1 MEIVDR
7 YLKSVKSCLPA
18 AQADDIIKELSENI
32 SSQIEDMEG
41 QLNRPLAEPEVEAI
55 LKQHGHPLVVASRYR
70 QEQRS
75 VSFGRQIIGPALF
88 PFYIRV
94 LKFNLGLTGAIVLA
108 IFAALFASGQ
118 PIGSFLQVFFFQLL
132 IQFAIVTFIFW
143 LADQHFTKFPDRW
156 DPRKP
161 YGVRHPALIAREDGP
176 RIPRTKSISEL
187 IGLGVALFWLHA
199 VQHSQF
205 LIFGPAAA
213 FLHLSPRWNQLY
225 VPINALILLAMINAG
240 ILIIR
245 PDLVRFHWLMRTI
258 VGVGNLI
265 VAYFLITGGNPVVMA
280 SLGAAP
286 NTERVAQIVNQTI
299 YYCIWFAVI
308 ILIVQLAKDIHRLLA
323 SRPPATPSQPKL
335 SADSNRS

>member
-18 AQADDIIKELSENI
+18 AQADDIIQELSENI

-41 QLNRPLAEPEVEAI
+41 ELNRPLTEAEIEAI

-94 LKFNLGLTGAIVLA
+94 LKFNLGLTSVVLLV
-108 IFAALFASGQ
+108 IFAALFAAGQ
-118 PIGSFLQVFFFQLL
+118 PVGGFLQVFLYQFL
-132 IQFAIVTFIFW
+132 IQFAIVTLIFW
-143 LADQHFTKFPDRW
+143 MMDKHFTRFPDRW

-161 YGVRHPALIAREDGP
+161 YGVHHPTLTAREDGP
-176 RIPRTKSISEL
+176 RIPRLTSASQL
-187 IGLGVALFWLHA
+187 IALLIALIWLRL

-205 LIFGPAAA
+205 AFFGPAAA
-213 FLHLSPRWNQLY
+213 FLSLSPNWTQLY
-225 VPINALILLAMINAG
+225 LPINALILLGIIGAG
-240 ILIIR
+240 ITLVR
-245 PDLVRFHWLMRTI
+245 PDWVRLHWLIRVL

-265 VAYFLITGGNPVVMA
+265 VALFLLKSGDSIVIVH
-280 SLGAAP
+280 LGQAPDAA
-286 NTERVAQIVNQTI
+286 RVAQIVNQTI
-299 YYCIWFAVI
+299 YYCIWFAVV
-308 ILIVQLAKDIHRLLA
+308 ILIVQLVKDLRRLVA
-323 SRPPATPSQPKL
+323 SETAATP
-335 SADSNRS
+335 ARST